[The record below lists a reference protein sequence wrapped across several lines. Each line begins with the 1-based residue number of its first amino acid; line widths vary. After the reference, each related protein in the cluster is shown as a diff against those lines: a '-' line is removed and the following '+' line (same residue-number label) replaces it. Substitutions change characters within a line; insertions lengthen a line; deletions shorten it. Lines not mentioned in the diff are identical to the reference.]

1 MTKEQLAVRI
11 KEAANGRTYCGELS
25 GYAISSIIEGRSS
38 YPVSNLISYCN
49 GIDIQFAITDINTDE
64 CYDIDD
70 IMDVHNVVE
79 MLMSRYMVD
88 YKLVYRKTAVH
99 YTAPKNGQAPL
110 SINTLLAV
118 CSVLH
123 CKLDFVSR

>member
-1 MTKEQLAVRI
+1 MTKEQLAARI
-11 KEAANGRTYCGELS
+11 KGATKDKEYHGELS
-25 GYAISSIIEGRSS
+25 GYAIASITEGRSS
-38 YPVSNLISYCN
+38 YPVANLISYCN
-49 GIDIQFAITDINTDE
+49 GLDLQFAITDINTDE

-70 IMDVHNVVE
+70 IMDVHNVIK
-79 MLMSRYMVD
+79 MLMDRYMVD
-88 YKLVYRKTAVH
+88 HKLVYRMTAVH